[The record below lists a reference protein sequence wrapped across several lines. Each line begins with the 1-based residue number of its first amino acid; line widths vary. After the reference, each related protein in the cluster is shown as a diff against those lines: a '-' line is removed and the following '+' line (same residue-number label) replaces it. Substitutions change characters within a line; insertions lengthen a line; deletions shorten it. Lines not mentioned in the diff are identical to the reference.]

1 MVKRKSD
8 TWKGAFVA
16 KGQKE
21 NKMYREYKVNKS
33 KEEKS
38 WPKEGQKKNVNE
50 INKELRNSL
59 HIK

>member
-38 WPKEGQKKNVNE
+38 WPKEGQKKM
-50 INKELRNSL
+50 
-59 HIK
+59 